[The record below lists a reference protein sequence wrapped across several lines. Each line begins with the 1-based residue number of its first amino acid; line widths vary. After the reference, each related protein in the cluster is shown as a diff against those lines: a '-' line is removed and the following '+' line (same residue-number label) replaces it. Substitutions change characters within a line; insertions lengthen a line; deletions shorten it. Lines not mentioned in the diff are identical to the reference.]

1 MSKSI
6 RLSEALFEEAKQTGM
21 ALHRSPPQQIEHW
34 AQIGRVLEVAL
45 SYPAQKN
52 VGVWGNKS
60 DIDGLISEVA
70 SKPGRQRTLA
80 VIRKNSKPRSSKNR
94 SVSSLKAAR

>member
-6 RLSEALFEEAKQTGM
+6 RLSDELFEDAKQTGEAM
-21 ALHRSPPQQIEHW
+21 HRSPPQQIEHW

-52 VGVWGNKS
+52 AGVWGNKS
-60 DIDGLISEVA
+60 DIDVLISEVT
-70 SKPGRQRTLA
+70 SKKGRQRART
-80 VIRKNSKPRSSKNR
+80 VIHKNSKPRPVKDLQASSAKTIP
-94 SVSSLKAAR
+94 